1 MHGAGQV
8 GRVLPPGGNR
18 AHWLTWN
25 RAHFGAWCIVSA
37 PLILGLELNDSSLE
51 PILDIIGNNEAIAV
65 DQAFVGHPGRLVS
78 ELPVPPSNPTSS
90 HQPQPAP
97 NQRQLWAKPV
107 AKDGAVAVLLINASP
122 HPMVDGAYKL
132 EFALLNMSATTS
144 ATVRDIWARKDLGS
158 FTQAYSTPAIAPFD
172 SMFVRITTQ
181 QGMK

>member
-1 MHGAGQV
+1 MYGDDCHRSCVSPSLTPCMHGTGQV

-78 ELPVPPSNPTSS
+78 ELPVPPSW
-90 HQPQPAP
+90 
-97 NQRQLWAKPV
+97 WAE
-107 AKDGAVAVLLINASP
+107 DGDGDSVCTC
-122 HPMVDGAYKL
+122 VD
-132 EFALLNMSATTS
+132 
-144 ATVRDIWARKDLGS
+144 
-158 FTQAYSTPAIAPFD
+158 
-172 SMFVRITTQ
+172 
-181 QGMK
+181 